1 MFETNDQN
9 TPQVGEGKTSTYIRA
24 RWFLI
29 RFAMVIFDIVAVNAA
44 YFFALVMRFYVASE
58 FNRYAEWVM
67 PAFKAFAPYYTV
79 CAIGVFLCFR
89 LYSGMWK
96 YAGIN
101 DMNRIIGASLVTC
114 LIQVVGTMLFVAR
127 MPITYYV
134 LGALIQFLL
143 IAGSR
148 FSYRLISAEK
158 VAALR
163 GRRQTELNVMIVG
176 VGETARIVRKKIES
190 DHTNAAHPVCMF
202 TSSSENSGGRM
213 DGVPVVG
220 GMDKLKDY
228 IQKYSVECVILADSM
243 MTVESRKEIKAI
255 CEEADV
261 GVQDFSG
268 YFQNDGADLTLMRLM
283 QYTSGPVEIR
293 INGISQV
300 FPSGEQAAMSVE
312 GKFDV
317 RSIAAHEDR
326 IVVELT
332 RHITVLNN
340 LNEAWVQEFEQET
353 GENISFF

>member
-9 TPQVGEGKTSTYIRA
+9 TPKVEKETASTYIRV

-58 FNRYAEWVM
+58 FNRYAEWCI
-67 PAFKAFAPYYTV
+67 PAFQSFAPYYTV
-79 CAIGVFLCFR
+79 CCIVVFVCFR

-101 DMNRIIGASLVTC
+101 DMNQIIEANLVTVV
-114 LIQVVGTMLFVAR
+114 IQVGGTLLFIGR
-127 MPITYYV
+127 MPFTYYV

-148 FSYRLISAEK
+148 FSYRLIAAEK
-158 VAALR
+158 IATLR
-163 GRRQTELNVMIVG
+163 GRRGTTLNVMIVG
-176 VGETARIVRKKIES
+176 VGETARIVRKRIDS
-190 DHTNAAHPVCMF
+190 DHTNAANPVCMF
-202 TSSSENSGGRM
+202 TNSNENSNLRM
-213 DGVPVVG
+213 DGIPVVS
-220 GMDKLKDY
+220 GMDKLKEH
-228 IQKYSVECVILADSM
+228 IKKYGVECVILADSM
-243 MTVESRKEIKAI
+243 MTAQARKEIKTI
-255 CEEADV
+255 CEEVDV
-261 GVQDFSG
+261 GIQDFSG
-268 YFQNDGADLTLMRLM
+268 YFQNEGSDLTLMQLM

-293 INGISQV
+293 VNGISQV
-300 FPSGEQAAMSVE
+300 FPTGEQAAMTVE

-317 RSIAAHEDR
+317 RSISTHEGR

-332 RHITVLNN
+332 KHMTVLNN
-340 LNEAWVQEFEQET
+340 LNESWVQEFEQET